1 MLFILYPICSILWVL
16 GLTFLYI
23 VVAPLL
29 PFVG

>member
-1 MLFILYPICSILWVL
+1 MLFILYPICSILWAL
-16 GLTFLYI
+16 GLMFLYI

>member
-1 MLFILYPICSILWVL
+1 MLFLFMAIVNVFIEI
-16 GLTFLYI
+16 GMFFLYV